1 MSKSNTAENAVLAAM
16 YVGTAL
22 PWAANTDLW
31 AALYTS
37 DPGEAGSANT
47 NECAFGGYARV
58 AITRATGF
66 DLVGNQI
73 SNDAQISFPECTSGS
88 ETVTHCAIV
97 TTSSGAGTILHSG
110 ALSAS
115 RSVSSGIT
123 LQFPAG
129 TFTVTED

>member
-16 YVGTAL
+16 YVGTAI

-47 NECAFGGYARV
+47 NEAAFGGYARV
-58 AITRATGF
+58 AIDRATEF
-66 DLVGNQI
+66 TVSGNQV
-73 SNDAQISFPECTSGS
+73 SNTAQISFPECTSGS
-88 ETVTHCAIV
+88 ETITHCAFV

-110 ALSAS
+110 ALTAS
-115 RSVSSGIT
+115 RAVSSGIT
-123 LQFPAG
+123 LQFAAG